1 MPTYANQSW
10 GRRFRTR
17 IAVFMCAGLAGLAGL
32 APGTAH
38 AQMATAEQAMSE
50 MSIGRADAPVTLNEY
65 ASLTCGHCANFHK
78 NTLPQIKKEYVDT
91 GKVRI
96 VFHDFPLGNLAKGAL
111 MIARC
116 AGPDRFADLT
126 DMLFQTQENWASSE
140 NPLGSLIAL
149 TRFYGLNGDDVNA
162 CLNNQSLMKFVE
174 TNAANASAIY
184 NIQSTPSFVLEGKLI
199 EGAQGFDVFQK
210 ALDDALA
217 AKGVK

>member
-1 MPTYANQSW
+1 MPIYANQPW
-10 GRRFRTR
+10 VRRFLAFF
-17 IAVFMCAGLAGLAGL
+17 AVLMGTGLAGL
-32 APGTAH
+32 APFAAH
-38 AQMATAEQAMSE
+38 AQMATPEQAMSE
-50 MSIGRADAPVTLNEY
+50 MSMGSVDAPVTLNEY

-96 VFHDFPLGNLAKGAL
+96 VFHDFPLGNLAKGAV

-116 AGPDRFADLT
+116 AGPDRFVDLT
-126 DMLFQTQENWASSE
+126 DMLFQTQNNWAMSD

-174 TNAANASAIY
+174 TNAANASALY
-184 NIQSTPSFVLEGKLI
+184 NIKSTPSFVIDGMLI
-199 EGAQGFDVFQK
+199 EGALDFDVFQK

-217 AKGVK
+217 AKGVE